1 MSLRS
6 PPARLR
12 WTSRSFIEEKRLSG
26 SFSRQRMT
34 MASISAETRAS
45 GLRTLMGGG
54 TSLTWATRVLIPA
67 LRSKGTLPAI
77 IS

>member
-1 MSLRS
+1 MSVRS

-12 WTSRSFIEEKRLSG
+12 ALRRSFIEAKRFSG

-34 MASISAETRAS
+34 MASISGETRAS
-45 GLRTLMGGG
+45 ALRTLMGGG
-54 TSLTWATRVLIPA
+54 ASLTWATRVLIPA
-67 LRSKGTLPAI
+67 LRSKGTLPEI